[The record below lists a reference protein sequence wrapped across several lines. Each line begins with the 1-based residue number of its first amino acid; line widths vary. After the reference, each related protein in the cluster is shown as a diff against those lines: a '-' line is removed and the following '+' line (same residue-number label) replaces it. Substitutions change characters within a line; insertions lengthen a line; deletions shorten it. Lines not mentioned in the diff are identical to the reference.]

1 MDANGQETI
10 REEHTEYLTVTDLF
24 KHGSKVIQ
32 LHYSEDKLKNIDK
45 YILLQIICQISDGS
59 EKLESSY
66 FNLGLT
72 FEDNLVITRNAQV
85 HNLMVYQHI
94 PIQCSENVSCQFN
107 ISFLGK

>member
-24 KHGSKVIQ
+24 KHGSKVIH
-32 LHYSEDKLKNIDK
+32 LHYSEEKLKNVDK
-45 YILLQIICQISDGS
+45 SIVLQIICQISDMS
-59 EKLESSY
+59 DKLESSY
-66 FNLGLT
+66 FNLGLA

-94 PIQCSENVSCQFN
+94 PIQCSENVSCQFD